1 LFLDCICEFDTFK
14 LFFDFANFTIK
25 KTTGNNLAKLF
36 FEETI
41 EKKLKKNHATSWGEP
56 FDIYCYGVYL
66 QRFPGDLERHFKTDP
81 TETVAL
87 CFRIPEKTLPEP
99 I

>member
-1 LFLDCICEFDTFK
+1 LFLDCFCEIDTFK

-41 EKKLKKNHATSWGEP
+41 EKKLKKNHATSWG
-56 FDIYCYGVYL
+56 
-66 QRFPGDLERHFKTDP
+66 T
-81 TETVAL
+81 TA
-87 CFRIPEKTLPEP
+87 
-99 I
+99 

>member
-1 LFLDCICEFDTFK
+1 LFLDCFCEIDTFK

-41 EKKLKKNHATSWGEP
+41 EKKMKKTTPRRGALYARRLSRH
-56 FDIYCYGVYL
+56 
-66 QRFPGDLERHFKTDP
+66 RHFSS
-81 TETVAL
+81 
-87 CFRIPEKTLPEP
+87 IPIATILFKFP
-99 I
+99 IHVNTA